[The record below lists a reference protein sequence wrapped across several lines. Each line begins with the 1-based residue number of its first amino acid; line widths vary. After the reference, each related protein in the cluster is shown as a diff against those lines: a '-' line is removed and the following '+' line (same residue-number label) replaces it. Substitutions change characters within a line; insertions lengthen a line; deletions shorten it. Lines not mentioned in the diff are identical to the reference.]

1 MSNGLCSAGWTAE
14 PTWVQYYNL
23 FLVDISNGGDVV
35 LIGSYERTLK

>member
-14 PTWVQYYNL
+14 PTRVQYYNL

-35 LIGSYERTLK
+35 LTGSYERTLK